1 MLLRHSA
8 TYLLARG
15 VPGLVGFATIII
27 YTRLLSPEAYGL
39 YALVVT
45 GAVMC
50 NAIMYYWL
58 SASLL
63 RFLPQYQDN
72 ETDVLN
78 AILSG
83 FIFVSFLVG
92 AGGMLLV
99 LIWNESEWSGL
110 ISIGILLVWA
120 QAWLTINLELV
131 RSRLAPVRY
140 GLISMLKAVVALGLG
155 VVLVLLG
162 YNSYGALI
170 GLLIGFF
177 VAGLWS
183 AWDQWLSFKE
193 WHFNWVL
200 VKKLLAYGLPL
211 TASFAS
217 AVIIS
222 STDRFML
229 AGMISESATGL
240 YAAGQGLVQQAIG
253 VLMTMVNLAA
263 YPLILRTLEKVG
275 SDAARVQLRKN
286 AILLLGI
293 GLPVATVFI
302 ILAPNISKIFLG
314 EEFQAAGI
322 ELIPWFAFAAL
333 LDGTRTY
340 YFDLA
345 FYLGKRTRMYF
356 VVMSLAA
363 LLNVVL
369 NLWFIPVY
377 GLMGAVYASVIAQ
390 GVAIVL
396 SAILGRWAFR
406 LPTVFGDIFRLLIA
420 ALIMAVVLFIL
431 SHGDGVLLLVL
442 SIVVGGVVYVGC
454 VLALNPGG
462 LRNVVLHSLVKSN
475 VANVFLCAYKKRTS
489 DK

>member
-45 GAVMC
+45 GAAMC
-50 NAIMYYWL
+50 NAILYYWL

-92 AGGMLLV
+92 AGGALLV

-131 RSRLAPVRY
+131 RSRLAPMRY
-140 GLISMLKAVVALGLG
+140 GLISMLKAVVALGFG
-155 VVLVLLG
+155 VVLVLHG

-183 AWDQWLSFKE
+183 AWGQWLSFKE

-200 VKKLLAYGLPL
+200 VKKLLGYGLPL

-217 AVIIS
+217 AVIMS
-222 STDRFML
+222 STDRFMI
-229 AGMISESATGL
+229 AGMIDESATGL
-240 YAAGQGLVQQAIG
+240 YAAGQGLAQQAVG

-333 LDGTRTY
+333 LDSTRTY

-345 FYLGKRTRMYF
+345 FYLGKRTRIQF
-356 VVMSLAA
+356 AVMGLAA

-369 NLWFIPVY
+369 NLWLIPIY
-377 GLMGAVYASVIAQ
+377 GLLGAIYASVVAQ
-390 GVAIVL
+390 GVAVVL

-406 LPTVFGDIFRLLIA
+406 LPPVFSDIFRLLIA
-420 ALIMAVVLFIL
+420 VLVMAAVLFLLPKEEGIL
-431 SHGDGVLLLVL
+431 TLVL
-442 SIVVGGVVYVGC
+442 SIVLGGVAYLGC
-454 VLALNPGG
+454 IAVFNLGESREIAMRLFVNGV
-462 LRNVVLHSLVKSN
+462 NVW
-475 VANVFLCAYKKRTS
+475 KKVNNR
-489 DK
+489 